1 MSVSMAASVRRFAV
15 MGAAAMLAVGLLAGP
30 AGAQDIPMGGDL
42 VAGIEGDIV
51 AFDPAFAYD
60 FTANPV
66 VASVT
71 EGLLKFKDGAVV
83 PNLAESFT
91 SSEDGLTWTYV
102 LRDGVL
108 FSDGTPMTIDDVI
121 YSWERIR
128 NPETASYV
136 GWMFGSVD
144 TITAVD
150 DKTLEVK
157 LKNNDAFWQYVPATT
172 AGHVISKAH
181 AEAHPE
187 DLGTSDVGVIG
198 TGPFAFQS
206 WSTGDQIV
214 LVRNDNYWN
223 KANGGP
229 YLDTVTFKILTDATT
244 RTAGLQTGE
253 LSAVL
258 ASIPGDQLP
267 IVAGM
272 DNVEL
277 QLTDTYLTDFI
288 AFNTQRPPF
297 DNAKLRQALNYAI
310 DKVGVRTISMGD
322 FALDAKA
329 TQVGPAMWVFEK
341 EAWEAAYAALPDY
354 AQDMEKAAALLA
366 ESGVADQLDGKV
378 ITVDENPVRVAQ
390 ALALQDAAAQLGHQ
404 LEIERITFTELI
416 SRSFSGA
423 RDYDIIITNWGS
435 DFPDPAGN
443 LLPNYTTGNT
453 GDGGANFANYSNP
466 KIDELLDGQHAEV
479 DNAKRTEMMLEAQA
493 IIAEDSPL
501 IWFDHPRHPFALNKQ
516 FTGYT
521 IPALWYWDSFVKDIH
536 LAQ

>member
-1 MSVSMAASVRRFAV
+1 MSLSMAAPMRRLFT
-15 MGAAAMLAVGLLAGP
+15 MGAAAALAVGMLAGP
-30 AGAQDIPMGGDL
+30 VAAQDVPMGGDL
-42 VAGIEGDIV
+42 VVGIEGDIV

-71 EGLLKFKDGAVV
+71 EGLLKFQDGAVV

-91 SSEDGLTWTYV
+91 ASEDGLTWTYV

-108 FSDGTPMTIDDVI
+108 FSDGTPMTVDDVI

-128 NPETASYV
+128 NPDTASYV

-150 DKTLEVK
+150 DKTIEVK

-181 AEAHPE
+181 AEAHPD

-198 TGPFAFQS
+198 TGPFAFQA
-206 WSTGDQIV
+206 WSTGDQIN
-214 LVRNDNYWN
+214 LVRNDNFWD

-288 AFNTQRPPF
+288 AFNTQVPPF
-297 DNAKLRQALNYAI
+297 DNVKLRQALNYAV

-322 FALDAKA
+322 FA
-329 TQVGPAMWVFEK
+329 Q
-341 EAWEAAYAALPDY
+341 EAWEAAYADVPDY

-366 ESGVADQLDGKV
+366 DSGVADQLDGKI

-443 LLPNYTTGNT
+443 LLPNYTTGNA
-453 GDGGANFANYSNP
+453 GDGGANFSNYNNP
-466 KIDELLDGQHAEV
+466 KIDELLDGQYAEV

-521 IPALWYWDSFVKDIH
+521 IPPLWYWDSFVKDIH
-536 LAQ
+536 LVQ